1 VVLQTGIAQ
10 VNEAV
15 LDNSFGCDKKPN
27 PSWKLGKSR
36 TIYRYGDIGIT
47 KALLAHNHGDI
58 LQLSSKTDKSSIHR
72 ASSDSIGGGG
82 DPNRGAVSKQV
93 SVQRLRLSVDPVPAP
108 VAEEK

>member
-1 VVLQTGIAQ
+1 MVLQTGIAQ

-15 LDNSFGCDKKPN
+15 LDNSFGCDKKPT
-27 PSWKLGKSR
+27 PSWKIGKSR

-82 DPNRGAVSKQV
+82 GGTVSKQV